1 MIRKQL
7 VLLVSIGMIVA
18 FSGLVIPVATSGSS
32 SASVPSAAHGVPMF
46 AIVPEKQG
54 SKSSSAPTTYPGY
67 IPIQIWDGYQYT
79 SNGSYNS
86 SYGSGETIAIIDAY
100 GSPSIS
106 SDVNTFDSA
115 FNLPAI
121 NLQIVHPFGKVSRN
135 SGWALETSLD
145 VEWSHAMA
153 PAAKIVLIETP
164 SASNTYLI
172 NDAVNYAY
180 NVTHANVISMS
191 WGEAQSDLTSAELSQ
206 YSSIFS
212 YVASHGVIPVAASGD
227 SGASD
232 GTSTITV
239 NYPSTDP
246 SVVSAGG
253 TSIILNNPTST
264 GASYGSEYAWNS
276 SGGGISNYF
285 TEPSYQS
292 SAGINAS
299 GRATPDVSYDAN
311 PNTGV
316 WIYDTTNYEGL
327 SGWIQVGGTSASA
340 PQWSAI
346 FADIQNIDGYGSING
361 VNVHQVLYKIY
372 SSLDYST
379 AFHDITVGYNGYY
392 YAGPGYDEVTGI
404 GSPVVYQLISLTP
417 DF

>member
-7 VLLVSIGMIVA
+7 VLLITLGMIVA
-18 FSGLVIPVATSGSS
+18 FGGMVIPAVGSGNYQTPALSS
-32 SASVPSAAHGVPMF
+32 AHGVTMF
-46 AIVPEKQG
+46 MVGHDKKG
-54 SKSSSAPTTYPGY
+54 GGGSSAPTTYPGY
-67 IPIQIWDGYQYT
+67 IPIQIWDAYQYT
-79 SNGSYNS
+79 SNGVYDP

-100 GSPSIS
+100 GSPTIS
-106 SDVNTFDSA
+106 SDVNTFDNA
-115 FNLPAI
+115 FGLPAI
-121 NLQIVHPFGKVSRN
+121 NLQIVQPFGKVSRN

-145 VEWSHAMA
+145 VEWAHAMA

-180 NVTHANVISMS
+180 NTTHANVISMS
-191 WGEAQSDLTSAELSQ
+191 WGEAQSGLTSAELAQ
-206 YSSIFS
+206 YSSIFY

-227 SGASD
+227 SGATD
-232 GTSTITV
+232 GTNSITV

-253 TSIILNNPTST
+253 TSLVLNNPTST
-264 GASYGSEYAWNS
+264 GASYGYEYAWNS
-276 SGGGISNYF
+276 SGGGISTYF
-285 TEPSYQS
+285 PEPLYQS
-292 SAGINAS
+292 NAHINS
-299 GRATPDVSYDAN
+299 TGRATPDVSYDAN

-316 WIYDTTNYEGL
+316 WIYDTTTYEGL

-346 FADIQNIDGYGSING
+346 FADIKSIDGASAISGT
-361 VNVHQVLYKIY
+361 NVHQILYSIY
-372 SSLDYST
+372 SSADYKI
-379 AFHDITVGYNGYY
+379 AFHDITIGYNGYY

-404 GSPVVYQLISLTP
+404 GSPVVYELISLV
-417 DF
+417 